1 MEMLKKCADVV
12 HKEYREWAEDEGE
25 AQPILQDDKD
35 KEIKQNF
42 VPDPE
47 LYGLGSR
54 GMRVA

>member
-1 MEMLKKCADVV
+1 MLKKCADVV